1 MWTPG
6 LWGHGIRSPLLPC
19 RSPQRDQHNL
29 VRPSDADRTVIF
41 AGLRMESTPAIELDR
56 TRSVGNILRSTLQ
69 LYSSYPWLFW
79 TLALAVMLPW
89 DLAKLAITGVGP
101 FGHAPHEG
109 FLEHESL
116 QLFGATLIV
125 ALISALHVHAIVAIG
140 EGQRP
145 RLGSV
150 AWSGVRVLPIVGAA
164 AIIADVGT
172 ELGFFA
178 LLIPGIVL
186 WIRLIVVAQA
196 AAIERAG
203 VRPALRRSW
212 QLTRGHEWHVL
223 GLILVVGVLVATVSV
238 GAFLL
243 TTGSGTSAGAVA
255 LGIVVNT
262 VLASFSALTTAL
274 LYFDLRS
281 RQEETQAIPAVVS
294 P

>member
-1 MWTPG
+1 MGPKGGGALTPNMVA
-6 LWGHGIRSPLLPC
+6 HS
-19 RSPQRDQHNL
+19 
-29 VRPSDADRTVIF
+29 VRLAP
-41 AGLRMESTPAIELDR
+41 RMDLAPVIELGR

-69 LYSSYPWLFW
+69 LYSRYPWLFW
-79 TLALAVMLPW
+79 TLALAVMVPW
-89 DLAKLAITGVGP
+89 DLAKLVITGVGP

-109 FLEHESL
+109 FLERESL
-116 QLFGATLIV
+116 ELFGSTLIV
-125 ALISALHVHAIVAIG
+125 ALISALHVHAVVVIG
-140 EGQRP
+140 EGERP

-150 AWSGVRVLPIVGAA
+150 AWRGLRVLPIVGAA

-196 AAIERAG
+196 AAIERVG
-203 VRPALRRSW
+203 VRAALRRSW
-212 QLTRGHEWHVL
+212 QLTRGCEWHVL
-223 GLILVVGVLVATVSV
+223 GLILLVGVLVGAVSV
-238 GAFLL
+238 SAFQL
-243 TTGSGTSAGAVA
+243 TSGTGTSAGVVA
-255 LGIVVNT
+255 LGIIVNT

-281 RQEETQAIPAVVS
+281 RQEEPQAVPAIVS

>member
-1 MWTPG
+1 MG
-6 LWGHGIRSPLLPC
+6 SR
-19 RSPQRDQHNL
+19 RAVD
-29 VRPSDADRTVIF
+29 
-41 AGLRMESTPAIELDR
+41 LDR
-56 TRSVGNILRSTLQ
+56 GRSVGGIVRSTLQ
-69 LYSSYPWLFW
+69 LYSDYPWLFW
-79 TLALAVMLPW
+79 TLALAVMVPW

-101 FGHAPHEG
+101 FGHSHHEG
-109 FLEHESL
+109 FLERESL
-116 QLFGATLIV
+116 GLLGATLIV
-125 ALISALHVHAIVAIG
+125 ALISALHVHAIVVIG
-140 EGQRP
+140 EGRRP

-164 AIIADVGT
+164 AVIADVGT

-196 AAIERAG
+196 AAIEQTG

-223 GLILVVGVLVATVSV
+223 GLILVVGIPVGTVSV
-238 GAFLL
+238 GALLL

-274 LYFDLRS
+274 LYFDLRA
-281 RQEETQAIPAVVS
+281 RQEETQAVPAVVS